1 VIMPSTLMTAIL
13 LSPLVCSTTT
23 SSKARLRSV
32 NARPRG
38 ATAWEKIST
47 RLKRLRQ
54 SSAKKTMARILQT
67 ELQPGRLAG
76 GAEMIGGGANGGG
89 GAAGGCCG
97 GG

>member
-1 VIMPSTLMTAIL
+1 M
-13 LSPLVCSTTT
+13 
-23 SSKARLRSV
+23 
-32 NARPRG
+32 
-38 ATAWEKIST
+38 AWEKFNI
-47 RLKRLRQ
+47 RKKRLRQ

-89 GAAGGCCG
+89 GTAGGG